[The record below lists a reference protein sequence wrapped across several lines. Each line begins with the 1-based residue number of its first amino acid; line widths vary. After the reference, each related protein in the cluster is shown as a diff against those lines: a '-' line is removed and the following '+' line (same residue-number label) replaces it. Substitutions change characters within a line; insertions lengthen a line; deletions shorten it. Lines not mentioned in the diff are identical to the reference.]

1 MLTLSSITK
10 VVTSKAF
17 VVGASIATGLFVVG
31 AVIKHR
37 RKSAA
42 SIEPKTSK
50 TKDEIIQEAARVLE
64 TNSEKPKISSEV
76 LKEANFVDVGLNKE
90 AEALNKIKSMS
101 DGEVLEVDEA
111 VKIIADLTSDKDI
124 AEIMKAINNG
134 DVEGAANKAIEV
146 GSKISKKIEDARSE
160 NKSGTC
166 SAASGDNEPFNQIR
180 FKSKRVK

>member
-17 VVGASIATGLFVVG
+17 IIGTSVATGLFVVG
-31 AVIKHR
+31 AVIKNR

-42 SIEPKTSK
+42 AIEPKPCK
-50 TKDEIIQEAARVLE
+50 TKDEIIQNAEKVLK
-64 TNSEKPKISSEV
+64 TNSEKPKVSSEI
-76 LKEANFVDVGLNKE
+76 LKEANNVDVGLNKE

-101 DGEVLEVDEA
+101 DGEVLKVDEA
-111 VKIIADLTSDKDI
+111 VKIVADLVSDKDI
-124 AEIMKAINNG
+124 VEIIAAINNG
-134 DVEGAANKAIEV
+134 DVEGAADKAIEA

-166 SAASGDNEPFNQIR
+166 SAASSDHEPFNQIR
-180 FKSKRVK
+180 FKSKKG

>member
-31 AVIKHR
+31 AVIKRR

-42 SIEPKTSK
+42 IEPKPCK
-50 TKDEIIQEAARVLE
+50 TKDEIIQNAEKVLK
-64 TNSEKPKISSEV
+64 TNSEKPKVSSEV
-76 LKEANFVDVGLNKE
+76 LKEANVVDAGLNKE
-90 AEALNKIKSMS
+90 AEALNKIKSMP
-101 DGEVLEVDEA
+101 DGKVLKVDEA
-111 VKIIADLTSDKDI
+111 VKIVADLVSDEDI
-124 AEIMKAINNG
+124 VGIIAAVNNG
-134 DVEGAANKAIEV
+134 DVEGAADKAIEV

-166 SAASGDNEPFNQIR
+166 SAASSDHEPFNQIR
-180 FKSKRVK
+180 FKSKKAK